1 MKKTLSEK
9 QKRAN
14 RLNLAKWEDKQRS
27 FWLLVGAFLVIPF
40 WLISIIITF
49 IRTNN

>member
-14 RLNLAKWEDKQRS
+14 RLNLSRWEDKQRS
-27 FWLLVGAFLVIPF
+27 FWLLVGAFFVFVVWVASL
-40 WLISIIITF
+40 
-49 IRTNN
+49 